1 MATCPNLEPFLY
13 GTDARVRVRLHR
25 PFALIVLRSQ
35 NITVPELVLA
45 AEQAL
50 DPGSVP
56 LALHAGTPMF

>member
-1 MATCPNLEPFLY
+1 MATCPNLEPLLY
-13 GTDARVRVRLHR
+13 GVRVRLHR

-56 LALHAGTPMF
+56 LALHADTPMF